1 MLTLWMFAVLI
12 VGLLVLLAGGIVALV
27 RDGDSAGG
35 FVCSLLGGLFLGIAV
50 LAAAI
55 TIPSQH
61 TTALSIPI
69 KIAALERTIEQQTA
83 LISDDATL
91 GQGLEG
97 LEIKREIQSTIRELN
112 DLIAK
117 AEYIAISPW
126 WMFKPD
132 MGDS

>member
-1 MLTLWMFAVLI
+1 MIIAICIFS
-12 VGLLVLLAGGIVALV
+12 GLL
-27 RDGDSAGG
+27 G
-35 FVCSLLGGLFLGIAV
+35 FCSIGIAFSV
-50 LAAAI
+50 DWEKNYTSDEGAKACVIIFLAAALLFAG
-55 TIPSQH
+55 IPIATQH
-61 TTALSIPI
+61 MTALSIPI

-83 LISDDATL
+83 LISEDATL

-117 AEYIAISPW
+117 AEYIMISPW

>member
-35 FVCSLLGGLFLGIAV
+35 FVCSLLGGLFLGTAV

-61 TTALSIPI
+61 ITAIGMPMR
-69 KIAALERTIEQQTA
+69 IAALERTIEQQTA